1 MSVSVFARILL
12 GSLLCSVAALPAAA
26 QDAIDCDNA
35 YTQMEMTHCAGVAW
49 QEADADL
56 NAAYKQAMA
65 VMRETD
71 GYLPDNLKGAAD
83 SLRDAQR
90 AWIPYRDKACETYG
104 FLARGGTL
112 EPQLVL
118 SCKADLTKQRTDEL
132 KMLVEGM

>member
-1 MSVSVFARILL
+1 
-12 GSLLCSVAALPAAA
+12 
-26 QDAIDCDNA
+26 
-35 YTQMEMTHCAGVAW
+35 MEMTHCAGVAW